1 VARLIL
7 REAIGA
13 RCCRRNDRDPCSLIA
28 TRPLAMFLVSS
39 VAVTDPITFAGV
51 LAVLVLTATAAA
63 WGPVRRASRVEPVT
77 ALRYE

>member
-1 VARLIL
+1 
-7 REAIGA
+7 
-13 RCCRRNDRDPCSLIA
+13 
-28 TRPLAMFLVSS
+28 MFLVSS